1 MSKQVKSFLQSIR
14 SERLE
19 IEYLSNLVEELR
31 TSLLPSAIRYDK
43 ISVQTSPDPDPMTD
57 IIAKIDKYEQKIRQ
71 NLEALISRYNEAT
84 ELVMSLDK
92 TEHRQVLYL
101 YYLSQTRLTWI
112 NVADKMDYSEQ
123 RIYQLHNE
131 AIDILQRAENERLE

>member
-1 MSKQVKSFLQSIR
+1 MAKQVKSFLQSIR

-43 ISVQTSPDPDPMTD
+43 VSVQTSSDPDPMTD
-57 IIAKIDKYEQKIRQ
+57 IISKIDKYEQKIRK

-101 YYLSQTRLTWI
+101 YYLSQTRLTWF
-112 NVADKMDYSEQ
+112 NVAEKMDYSEQ

-131 AIDILQRAENERLE
+131 AIDILQRIENERLE